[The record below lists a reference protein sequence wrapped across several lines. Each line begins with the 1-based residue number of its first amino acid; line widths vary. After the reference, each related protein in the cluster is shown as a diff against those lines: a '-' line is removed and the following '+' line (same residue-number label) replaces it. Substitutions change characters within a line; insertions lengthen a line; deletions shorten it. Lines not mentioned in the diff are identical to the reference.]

1 MPQPQAWPLFLA
13 LLKNSSPCPSSSS
26 LGLCQPSA
34 FPLHLPPSRAA
45 FLAHPPQP
53 LQIQPL
59 PQPQS
64 PAPSR
69 PPALLPPAA
78 PVLAPVLRVDETP
91 SGCGCLPRHKFL
103 CGGPVTPCLCLP
115 HSPELSLAH
124 RVGTH
129 RWPEEPHLLAT
140 PHHLPSQPP
149 PALPPR
155 TGPQRSTP
163 SPPLLPISSSPPP
176 SSLPS
181 LPLTPPTSPWVVLV
195 TLSPSSSLALLLCP
209 GHEAAAAAVTTAPA
223 DCALRPGWTTGGIAP
238 ASLPHDPQ

>member
-26 LGLCQPSA
+26 LGLRQPSP

-45 FLAHPPQP
+45 FLAHPPQR

-78 PVLAPVLRVDETP
+78 PVLAPVLRVDRTP
-91 SGCGCLPRHKFL
+91 SGCGCLPRHEFL

-129 RWPEEPHLLAT
+129 QWPEEPHLLAT

-155 TGPQRSTP
+155 TGPQRSAP
-163 SPPLLPISSSPPP
+163 SPPLPPH
-176 SSLPS
+176 L
-181 LPLTPPTSPWVVLV
+181 
-195 TLSPSSSLALLLCP
+195 LSPASVLSTLLASHSPHLSLGCSSHTVPLIQPGLAPLS
-209 GHEAAAAAVTTAPA
+209 
-223 DCALRPGWTTGGIAP
+223 W
-238 ASLPHDPQ
+238 S